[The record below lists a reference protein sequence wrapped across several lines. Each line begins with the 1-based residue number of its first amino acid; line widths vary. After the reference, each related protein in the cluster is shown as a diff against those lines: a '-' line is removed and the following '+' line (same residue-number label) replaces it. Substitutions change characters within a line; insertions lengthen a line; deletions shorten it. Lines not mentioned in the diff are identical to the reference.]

1 MTAGKDVFCIRPWTE
16 EKPGEIG
23 MDMKN
28 KSKLGIYRESTARNV
43 RKTEDEEEEEED
55 RNNEGM
61 DPT

>member
-1 MTAGKDVFCIRPWTE
+1 MFSCIRPWTE
-16 EKPGEIG
+16 EKSRKIG

-43 RKTEDEEEEEED
+43 RKTEDEEEEG